1 MQTGIAFSFGD
12 FICRGSGGGR
22 QGEALQVFAVV
33 IAIVM
38 LVKVKSSLLM
48 DR

>member
-1 MQTGIAFSFGD
+1 MAFSFGD
-12 FICRGSGGGR
+12 FIGRGSGGGR

-33 IAIVM
+33 IAIAIVM